1 MQLFTE
7 RYRSPEKLLNR
18 EQKIEMKSPRKRK
31 SSLPAELLMRSMTT
45 ARSVIS
51 THKNNLKMGKRPKCE
66 AGHYKTQRKTGK
78 VFFDKNC
85 SKIFF
90 DPLPR
95 VMRIKTKINK

>member
-7 RYRSPEKLLNR
+7 KCRSPEKLLNT
-18 EQKIEMKSPRKRK
+18 EQKIEIKSPRKTK
-31 SSLPAELLMRSMTT
+31 SSLHAELVMRTMTT
-45 ARSVIS
+45 GRRVIS

-66 AGHYKTQRKTGK
+66 AGYYKTQRKTGK

-95 VMRIKTKINK
+95 VMRIKTK